1 MTTVRTLVVLRHA
14 KSAWPEGMD
23 DADRPLADRGR
34 RDAPVAGTWLREHV
48 PGIDVVVCS
57 PALRTIQTWHL
68 VAGRLDTKPVFRAEP
83 RIYAASVRD
92 LLSVVHDLPE
102 DATTALLIGHNP
114 GVTELVW
121 ELSRAEFGLKT
132 AAIAVLRGEGD
143 WLAVAPHWA
152 TLVDTQ
158 TPRG

>member
-1 MTTVRTLVVLRHA
+1 MTTVRTLAVLRHA

-23 DADRPLADRGR
+23 DADRPLTNRGR

-57 PALRTIQTWHL
+57 PALRTMQTWHL
-68 VAGRLDTKPVFRAEP
+68 VAGQLDTKPVFRAEP

-102 DATTALLIGHNP
+102 EATTALLIGHNP

-132 AAIAVLRGEGD
+132 AAIAVLRGEGE
-143 WLAVAPHWA
+143 WLAAAPHWA
-152 TLVDTQ
+152 TLVDTE
-158 TPRG
+158 TARG